1 MPLNFVPCE
10 AAGVASAEA
19 EADGEASAD
28 GEDDA
33 GTGVG
38 LAVLHAVRTRIG
50 MIAAATKRLRD
61 TAWDPPLDIRRAAS
75 SILNRWR
82 YAGQYAGRAH
92 KVKIWHAVQHAGR
105 SATKEEA
112 G

>member
-1 MPLNFVPCE
+1 MSNRLTLIPLNFVPWD

-19 EADGEASAD
+19 DAEGEASAD
-28 GEDDA
+28 GEADG

-61 TAWDPPLDIRRAAS
+61 TAVRPS
-75 SILNRWR
+75 S
-82 YAGQYAGRAH
+82 
-92 KVKIWHAVQHAGR
+92 
-105 SATKEEA
+105 
-112 G
+112 